1 VIFVSAFFGAGDVI
15 GCNRSTFSMPHW
27 KLTLAYDGTPYHGW
41 QVQPGLP
48 TVQGTLASVIH
59 RVTGE
64 TVLPQG
70 SGRTDTGV
78 HALGQVASFSLES
91 PIPGSNLQRALN
103 HNLPPSIRVVRVEEV
118 DAGFH
123 ARHSARRKTYEY
135 RIAPLAVCSPMLAPY
150 VWNCTWPLDMAA
162 MNEAAGS
169 VVGTHDFLSFAAT
182 DPDLETR
189 VGAEFSEDEDGE
201 DGAGE
206 DGAGE
211 KGAGEKDSRV
221 KTAVRTIF
229 ASAWHREGELL
240 VYRVTGSGFLHHMVR
255 NLVGTFVDVGRG
267 RTPAREIPE
276 ILAAKKRAA
285 AGPTAPPQGL
295 FLLEVEYEG

>member
-1 VIFVSAFFGAGDVI
+1 
-15 GCNRSTFSMPHW
+15 MPHW

-48 TVQGTLASVIH
+48 TVQGTLAAVIH
-59 RVTGE
+59 RLTGE

-91 PIPGSNLQRALN
+91 PIPGANLQRALN
-103 HNLPPSIRVVRVEEV
+103 HNLPPSIRVVQVEEV

-135 RIAPLAVCSPMLAPY
+135 RIAPLAVCPPTLAPY
-150 VWNCTWPLDMAA
+150 VWNCTWPLDMDA
-162 MNEAAGS
+162 MNDGAAH
-169 VVGTHDFLSFAAT
+169 VVGTHDYLSFAAT

-189 VGAEFSEDEDGE
+189 VGAEFSDDDDGE
-201 DGAGE
+201 DG
-206 DGAGE
+206 
-211 KGAGEKDSRV
+211 SPV

-229 ASAWHREGELL
+229 RSAWHRDGELI

-267 RTPAREIPE
+267 RTLAREIPA

-295 FLLEVEYEG
+295 FLVEVEYELGDEVEG